1 MSSPSPTPLVL
12 TRLVASEVRNLVRV
26 ELEPAR
32 RLTVLH
38 GDNGQGKTSILEA
51 IYLAATS
58 KSFRTAKLGEL
69 VRHGAAVAHVKAS
82 FVEGDGGVPRDQMVA
97 IDEGR
102 RVVKLDGKRPP
113 SLAAYATRSPV
124 VCFHARELE
133 LSTGA
138 AGARRTVLDRV
149 ALFVDPSAA
158 EHAARYREALRS
170 RQKALSLRGPNATD
184 VPPFEA
190 LCASHG
196 AALTRCRARAA
207 EALVSTLIPTF
218 RSLAAPGLD
227 LVAAYQPGGTDD
239 VEAFRRELAS
249 RREKDRVRGAATFG
263 PHRDDLG
270 LTLDGHLAREV
281 ASQGQHRTIT
291 LALKLAELAAISRA
305 RGLFPVLLLDDVSSE
320 LDRDRM
326 AALLAYLGDTQGQI
340 FVTTTRPELIVTPG
354 LAAPDRRDLRVVAG
368 AIVAP

>member
-1 MSSPSPTPLVL
+1 MTPLVL
-12 TRLVASEVRNLVRV
+12 TRLVAANVRNVARV
-26 ELEPAR
+26 ELAPAR

-38 GDNGQGKTSILEA
+38 GDNGQGKTTILEA

-58 KSFRTAKLGEL
+58 RSFRTAKLGEL
-69 VRHGAAVAHVKAS
+69 VRHGSTLAQVKAS
-82 FVEGDGGVPRDQMVA
+82 FLEGDGGIPRDQLVA
-97 IDEGR
+97 VDEGR

-124 VCFHARELE
+124 VCFHASELE

-149 ALFVDPSAA
+149 ALFVDPSAV
-158 EHAARYREALRS
+158 EHGARYREALRS
-170 RQKALSLRGPNATD
+170 RQKALTVRGPNATD

-207 EALVSTLIPTF
+207 EALVSTLLPTF
-218 RSLAAPGLD
+218 RELAAPGLE
-227 LVAAYQPGGTDD
+227 LLAAYAPGGTDD
-239 VEAFRRELAS
+239 VELFRRELAS
-249 RREKDRVRGAATFG
+249 RREKDRTRGAATFG
-263 PHRDDLG
+263 PHRDDLM
-270 LTLDGHLAREV
+270 LTLDGHVAREV

-291 LALKLAELAAISRA
+291 LAIKLAELSAIAKA
-305 RGLFPVLLLDDVSSE
+305 RGVFPVLLLDDISSE

-326 AALLAYLGDTQGQI
+326 AALLAFLGDTQGQI

-354 LAAPDRRDLRVVAG
+354 LAAPDRRDLRVVSG
-368 AIVAP
+368 AIETP